1 MTWMRSRST
10 SSWILV
16 RACAGTPPE
25 SPTKRST
32 LRPAM
37 VVLRS
42 FKYWTSARSMSM
54 PPEASGPVFTVIRP
68 TRIGPLCPR
77 TAAGKPS
84 AEAPS
89 PAAWMKR
96 LRVNVMGSLLG
107 RDSVGR
113 VLRCVGLLEWLRAV
127 EGLDFH
133 AFPENAYDR
142 GHAVRA
148 DVEKLRAENLGRQT
162 DVGDS
167 RRIAVAEAA
176 CFLFPGEVR
185 FQRLQGLQRP
195 VREPL
200 VARRLVLMHFA
211 PEVAAD
217 ARNDQRMPVA
227 HDDLREPA
235 NSGPAAG
242 ILRQQRRPGMG
253 FLEVFEDRHRLE
265 QRRTAVDDERGHHA
279 LRVDRLVFLGV
290 LLSLQQIDRDLLDL
304 YPLESEGRAHAVSG
318 QRPPESVE
326 FHGHR
331 LAPLNVSWESPERA
345 HRIRAPVRRGAFS
358 CRRRPPQDG
367 RADHHAGTA
376 RSRATRS

>member
-1 MTWMRSRST
+1 
-10 SSWILV
+10 
-16 RACAGTPPE
+16 
-25 SPTKRST
+25 
-32 LRPAM
+32 
-37 VVLRS
+37 
-42 FKYWTSARSMSM
+42 MSM

-167 RRIAVAEAA
+167 WRIAVAEAA
-176 CFLFPGEVR
+176 CFLFPGEMR
-185 FQRLQGLQRP
+185 FPRLPGLRRP
-195 VREPL
+195 VREPF
-200 VARRLVLMHFA
+200 VARRFILMHFA
-211 PEVAAD
+211 LEVAAD

-227 HDDLREPA
+227 HDHLRQAA
-235 NSGPAAG
+235 NSDPAAG
-242 ILRQQRRPGMG
+242 MFRP
-253 FLEVFEDRHRLE
+253 
-265 QRRTAVDDERGHHA
+265 QRRTRTG
-279 LRVDRLVFLGV
+279 F
-290 LLSLQQIDRDLLDL
+290 
-304 YPLESEGRAHAVSG
+304 
-318 QRPPESVE
+318 
-326 FHGHR
+326 FHDVH
-331 LAPLNVSWESPERA
+331 
-345 HRIRAPVRRGAFS
+345 
-358 CRRRPPQDG
+358 
-367 RADHHAGTA
+367 
-376 RSRATRS
+376 